1 MVFSRHLNAKKI
13 DKIDEIDVLNPKTTA
28 ERENSFRCPMAS

>member
-1 MVFSRHLNAKKI
+1 MVFSRHLNAK
-13 DKIDEIDVLNPKTTA
+13 KIDEIDVLNPKTTA